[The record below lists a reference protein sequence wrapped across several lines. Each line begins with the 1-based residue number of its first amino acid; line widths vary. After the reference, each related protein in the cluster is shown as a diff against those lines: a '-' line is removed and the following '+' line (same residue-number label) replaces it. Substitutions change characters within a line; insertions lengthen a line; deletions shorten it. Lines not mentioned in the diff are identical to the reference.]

1 MRDYEIVYIFKSSFM
16 PEEIEQKLEKYH
28 GVLTGDGG
36 EITAVEQWGKRQLAY
51 PIRKESNGY
60 YVIAQFT
67 AQPAALP
74 EFERRLKLDEDLL
87 RHLIVISEGEL
98 PRPAASLEHAEAR
111 TEAPTPSDKAAK
123 DVADDAAKDVADDA
137 AKDVADDAA
146 KDIIDD
152 AAENVADD
160 ADEDVADD
168 ADEEAGTEAASENEG
183 QESVQDASESA
194 PKEAATESGSAGD
207 AEDMAEEEAAAE
219 PIAEE
224 DGEVAPADDD
234 AEVEPAGD
242 EEKGS

>member
-137 AKDVADDAA
+137 AE
-146 KDIIDD
+146 DIADD

-168 ADEEAGTEAASENEG
+168 ADAEAGTEAASENEG

-194 PKEAATESGSAGD
+194 PKEAATESDSAGD

-234 AEVEPAGD
+234 ADVEPAGD